1 MNVSNTNKKHLF
13 DASIINFETVSHS
26 TKTGSTLR
34 TNLLGNLKNSQFH
47 MQINRIVDQHDKAI
61 DFKTLSYHENSEVK
75 QAREN
80 GEKKIKTSFKNSDKI
95 GISFI
100 EAPKPS
106 GFNYVDVTQSI
117 DVWEKNKNCKV
128 TSTILA
134 GVIGF

>member
-80 GEKKIKTSFKNSDKI
+80 GEKKN
-95 GISFI
+95 
-100 EAPKPS
+100 
-106 GFNYVDVTQSI
+106 
-117 DVWEKNKNCKV
+117 
-128 TSTILA
+128 
-134 GVIGF
+134 